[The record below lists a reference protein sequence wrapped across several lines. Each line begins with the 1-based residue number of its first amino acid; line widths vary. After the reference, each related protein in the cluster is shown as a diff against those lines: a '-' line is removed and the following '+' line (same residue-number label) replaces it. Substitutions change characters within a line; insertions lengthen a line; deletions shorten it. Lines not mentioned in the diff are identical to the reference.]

1 MIVTG
6 WNNGDHQKSGA
17 GYGVKL
23 NADDRDR
30 FFKRDWE
37 TIILEM
43 EGKPDSIKVNVAK
56 PSFWGTKCKEL
67 INVEIGRWLI
77 QNRLAPW
84 KKGYPPRLR
93 LIPIKS
99 NRFLLK
105 KQHDGE

>member
-1 MIVTG
+1 MIVIG

-17 GYGVKL
+17 GYSVKL

-43 EGKPDSIKVNVAK
+43 EGSSDSIRVNVAK
-56 PSFWGTKCKEL
+56 SSFWGTTCREL

-77 QNRLAPW
+77 RNRLSPW
-84 KKGYPPRLR
+84 KKGHPPRL
-93 LIPIKS
+93 LLMLIKS

-105 KQHDGE
+105 KQDDGK

>member
-43 EGKPDSIKVNVAK
+43 EGSSDSIEVQC
-56 PSFWGTKCKEL
+56 CKA
-67 INVEIGRWLI
+67 I
-77 QNRLAPW
+77 
-84 KKGYPPRLR
+84 
-93 LIPIKS
+93 
-99 NRFLLK
+99 FLGNDL
-105 KQHDGE
+105 QRTYQC

>member
-17 GYGVKL
+17 GYGIKL

-30 FFKRDWE
+30 FFKRNWE

-43 EGKPDSIKVNVAK
+43 QGKPDSIKVNVAK
-56 PSFWGTKCKEL
+56 PSFWGATCKEL
-67 INVEIGRWLI
+67 INVEIGHWLI
-77 QNRLAPW
+77 HNRLAPW
-84 KKGYPPRLR
+84 KKGYPPKLA
-93 LIPIKS
+93 LMPIKS

-105 KQHDGE
+105 KQNEGG